1 MLEDFTS
8 YCSWMLHDL
17 EVEDIGDSGEGNE
30 NSLQYIGVSFLQ
42 DLNGGFID

>member
-17 EVEDIGDSGEGNE
+17 EVENIGDRSEGNE

>member
-1 MLEDFTS
+1 
-8 YCSWMLHDL
+8 MLHDL